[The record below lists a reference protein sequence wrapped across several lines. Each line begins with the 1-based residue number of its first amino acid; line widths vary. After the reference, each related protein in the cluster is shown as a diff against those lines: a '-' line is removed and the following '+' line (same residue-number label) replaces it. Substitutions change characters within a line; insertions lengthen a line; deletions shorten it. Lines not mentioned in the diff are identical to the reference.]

1 MQKRIHILGASGSG
15 TTTLAAALAERLGC
29 PHHDTDTFF
38 WLSTDPPFQHIRER
52 VARTALLRTELEQP
66 GGWVLSGSLCGWG
79 DVFIP
84 LFDLVV
90 FLFVPAD
97 LRMARLRA
105 REVTRYGAETIALG
119 GAMHK
124 GSTEFLQWA
133 AGYDEGGLEIRSLRV
148 HNEWLATL
156 PGPVLRLERVASV
169 ADNLAAVLRALGEPA
184 PAATS

>member
-1 MQKRIHILGASGSG
+1 MAKRVHFVGASGSG
-15 TTTLAAALAERLGC
+15 TTTLAAALAARLDYS
-29 PHHDTDTFF
+29 HLDTDTYF
-38 WLSTDPPFQHIRER
+38 WLPSDPPFQHIRE
-52 VARTALLRTELEQP
+52 VEARTVMLRADLEKP
-66 GGWVLSGSLCGWG
+66 GGWALSGSLCGWG
-79 DVFIP
+79 DPFIP

-90 FLFVPAD
+90 FLYIPKD

-105 REVTRYGAETIALG
+105 REVTRYGAETIAPG

-124 GSTEFLQWA
+124 GSTEFLAWA

-169 ADNLAAVLRALGEPA
+169 EDNLVAVLDAL
-184 PAATS
+184 AATS